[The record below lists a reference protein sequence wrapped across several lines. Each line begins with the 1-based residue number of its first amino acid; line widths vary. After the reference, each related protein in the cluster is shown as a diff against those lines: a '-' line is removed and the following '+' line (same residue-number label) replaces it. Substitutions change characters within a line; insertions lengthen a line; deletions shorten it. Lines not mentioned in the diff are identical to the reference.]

1 METGLAPLALL
12 VGLHAIEQD
21 FGRERTAGFQN
32 GPRTL
37 DLDILLFG
45 DLQIREPGLEIPHPR
60 LAERA
65 FMLIPLNEIAA
76 QVVVPGL
83 ARTVQQL
90 LASLSEDLDSDAV
103 IQVNGEDWTDDEVS
117 K

>member
-1 METGLAPLALL
+1 
-12 VGLHAIEQD
+12 
-21 FGRERTAGFQN
+21 
-32 GPRTL
+32 
-37 DLDILLFG
+37 
-45 DLQIREPGLEIPHPR
+45 REPGLEIPHPR

-90 LASLSEDLDSDAV
+90 LASLSEVLDSDAV